1 MIKIE
6 NINLSYDR
14 ILIKDGR
21 LLLNEGQ
28 ITVFSG
34 NSGCGKTTL
43 LYLIGLI
50 NTNWKCD
57 YYFYDEKINLQDDQH
72 NSLLRRYYI
81 SNILQEFDL
90 LDDLK
95 VDECIKSLSS
105 LANQKYDPDEITNL
119 LLQLDLDISLNT
131 LIKNLST
138 GQKQRLNLLFALIKK
153 PKLLILDEPTSAL
166 DKENIELFIKILKE
180 ITIKNNLIVVIA
192 SHDQQIIDNGDVVYQ
207 IQDQQLKC
215 LNHVNEV
222 TATLIYQHKSVIPFL
237 KNYIINHLKSK
248 QSLMLLLTIT
258 IIINT
263 CLIFQTY
270 FQQTQNNQLKNI
282 ILMGGNEYLL
292 TKSDNSK
299 INNSEL
305 LKLKKQYHYLKA
317 YPYTKIKTT
326 LEDNTTVT
334 LIPYFP
340 EQDRFTDGFYATSK
354 VYDNLKDK
362 KDFSINV
369 NNKTIKINN
378 LKNYQFS
385 QDKIIYLDNNLIN
398 EYLTDNQYLLI
409 FTNPEDALAIYK
421 NNTYVCAPLLNNLDS
436 LLHHY
441 HSTSIYLNLIL
452 GLIYALSTVLSYIIQ
467 FQLLYRTQK
476 RLTLFKVH
484 GLSIKQSYL
493 IYVII
498 LFSQCISIYVISL
511 IISSIFTNFIDSLL
525 KICFCIIITVIIPH
539 LIIINKLTRKRIVNV
554 IRN

>member
-14 ILIKDGR
+14 ILIKDGQ

-28 ITVFSG
+28 ITVLSG

-57 YYFYDEKINLQDDQH
+57 YYFYNERINLQDDQH

-90 LDDLK
+90 LDDFK
-95 VDECIKSLSS
+95 VDEWIKSLSL

-138 GQKQRLNLLFALIKK
+138 GQKQHLNLLFALIKK

-215 LNHVNEV
+215 LDHINEV
-222 TATLIYQHKSVIPFL
+222 NSNLIYQHESVMPFL
-237 KNYIINHLKSK
+237 KNYTINHLKSK
-248 QSLMLLLTIT
+248 QSLILLLTIT
-258 IIINT
+258 LIINT

-282 ILMGGNEYLL
+282 ILMGGNECLL

-340 EQDRFTDGFYATSK
+340 EQIRFTDGFYATTK
-354 VYDNLKDK
+354 VYEKLKDK
-362 KDFSINV
+362 KEFSVNV

-398 EYLTDNQYLLI
+398 DYLTNNQYLLI
-409 FTNPEDALAIYK
+409 FSKPEDVLAICK
-421 NNTYVCAPLLNNLDS
+421 NSTYVCIPLLNNLDS

-441 HSTSIYLNLIL
+441 HSTAVYLNLIL
-452 GLIYALSTVLSYIIQ
+452 GLIYAISTVLSYIIQ
-467 FQLLYRTQK
+467 FQLLSHTQK
-476 RLTLFKVH
+476 KLTLFKIH
-484 GLSIKQSYL
+484 GLSIKQSNL
-493 IYVII
+493 IYTII
-498 LFSQCISIYVISL
+498 LFSQCLLITVISL
-511 IISSIFTNFIDSLL
+511 TISSVFTNFIDSLL

>member
-1 MIKIE
+1 M
-6 NINLSYDR
+6 L
-14 ILIKDGR
+14 
-21 LLLNEGQ
+21 
-28 ITVFSG
+28 SG

-43 LYLIGLI
+43 LYLVGLI
-50 NTNWKCD
+50 NTNWQCD
-57 YYFYDEKINLQDDQH
+57 YYFYDKKINLRDEQN

-81 SNILQEFDL
+81 SNVLQEFDL

-95 VDECIKSLSS
+95 IDEVLKSLSL

-119 LLQLDLDISLNT
+119 LLQLDLDINLNT

-166 DKENIELFIKILKE
+166 DKENTKLFIKILKE

-192 SHDQQIIDNGDVVYQ
+192 SHDQQIIDNSDVVYQ
-207 IQDQQLKC
+207 IQDQHLKC
-215 LNHVNEV
+215 LNHVNEIPS
-222 TATLIYQHKSVIPFL
+222 TLIYQNGSIIPFL

-248 QSLMLLLTIT
+248 QCMILLLTIT
-258 IIINT
+258 LIINI
-263 CLIFQTY
+263 CIIFQTY
-270 FQQTQNNQLKNI
+270 FESIQNKQLENI
-282 ILMGGNEYLL
+282 ILMGGNECLL

-305 LKLKKQYHYLKA
+305 LKFKKQYRYLKA

-354 VYDNLKDK
+354 VYDKMKNK
-362 KDFSINV
+362 KFFTVNV
-369 NNKTIKINN
+369 YDKTIVINN
-378 LKNYQFS
+378 LKKYQFS

-398 EYLTDNQYLLI
+398 EYLTNDQHLLI
-409 FTNPEDALAIYK
+409 FTNPEDVLAVCK
-421 NNTYVCAPLLNNLDS
+421 NSTYECTPLLNNLDS

-441 HSTSIYLNLIL
+441 HSTGIYLNLIL

-467 FQLLYRTQK
+467 FQLLYHTQK

-484 GLSIKQSYL
+484 GLSIKQSNL
-493 IYVII
+493 IHIII
-498 LFSQCISIYVISL
+498 LFLQYLSITIISL
-511 IISSIFTNFIDSLL
+511 FILSFFTNLLNSLL
-525 KICFCIIITVIIPH
+525 KICICLIITIIIPH
-539 LIIINKLTRKRIVNV
+539 IFIIYKLTNKKIIAT

>member
-28 ITVFSG
+28 ITVLSG

-50 NTNWKCD
+50 NTSWKCN
-57 YYFYDEKINLQDDQH
+57 YYFYDEQINLQDDQH

-166 DKENIELFIKILKE
+166 DKENTELFIKILKE

-258 IIINT
+258 TIINT

-282 ILMGGNEYLL
+282 ILMGGNECLL

-409 FTNPEDALAIYK
+409 FTNPEDVLAICK

-436 LLHHY
+436 LWHHY
-441 HSTSIYLNLIL
+441 HSTGIYLNLIL

-539 LIIINKLTRKRIVNV
+539 LIIINKLTKKRIVNV

>member
-6 NINLSYDR
+6 NIDLAYDQT
-14 ILIKDGR
+14 LIKDGR

-28 ITVFSG
+28 ITVLSG

-43 LYLIGLI
+43 LYLVGLI
-50 NTNWKCD
+50 NTNWQCD
-57 YYFYDEKINLQDDQH
+57 YYFYDKKINLRAEQN

-90 LDDLK
+90 LDDLRI
-95 VDECIKSLSS
+95 DEALKSLSL

-119 LLQLDLDISLNT
+119 LLQLDLDINLNT

-166 DKENIELFIKILKE
+166 DKENTKLFIKILKE

-222 TATLIYQHKSVIPFL
+222 PSTLSYQNGSIIPFL

-248 QSLMLLLTIT
+248 QCMILLLTIT
-258 IIINT
+258 LIINI
-263 CLIFQTY
+263 CIIFQTY
-270 FQQTQNNQLKNI
+270 FESIQNKQLENI
-282 ILMGGNEYLL
+282 ILMGGNECLL

-305 LKLKKQYHYLKA
+305 LKFKKQYRYLKA

-354 VYDNLKDK
+354 VYDKMKDK
-362 KDFSINV
+362 KFFTVNV
-369 NNKTIKINN
+369 YNKTIVINS

-385 QDKIIYLDNNLIN
+385 QDKIIYIDYKLID
-398 EYLTDNQYLLI
+398 EYLTDSQYLLI
-409 FTNPEDALAIYK
+409 FSTPEDVLTLC
-421 NNTYVCAPLLNNLDS
+421 NNTSYTSSPVLNNLDS
-436 LLHHY
+436 LMHHY
-441 HSTSIYLNLIL
+441 HSTGIYLNLIL

-467 FQLLYRTQK
+467 FQLLYHTQK

-484 GLSIKQSYL
+484 GLSIKQSNL
-493 IYVII
+493 IHIII
-498 LFSQCISIYVISL
+498 LFLQYLSITIISL
-511 IISSIFTNFIDSLL
+511 FILSFFTNLLNSLL
-525 KICFCIIITVIIPH
+525 KICICLIITIIIPH
-539 LIIINKLTRKRIVNV
+539 IFIIYKLTNKKIIAT

>member
-6 NINLSYDR
+6 NIDLGYDR

-28 ITVFSG
+28 ITVLSG

-43 LYLIGLI
+43 LYLVGLI
-50 NTNWKCD
+50 NTNWQCD
-57 YYFYDEKINLQDDQH
+57 YYFYDKKINLRDEQN

-81 SNILQEFDL
+81 SNVLQEFDL
-90 LDDLK
+90 LDDLRI
-95 VDECIKSLSS
+95 DEVLKSLSL
-105 LANQKYDPDEITNL
+105 LANQKYDHDKITNL

-138 GQKQRLNLLFALIKK
+138 GQKQRLNLLLALIKK
-153 PKLLILDEPTSAL
+153 PKLLILDEPASAL
-166 DKENIELFIKILKE
+166 DKENTKLFIKILKE

-192 SHDQQIIDNGDVVYQ
+192 SHDQQIIDNGDVIYQ
-207 IQDQQLKC
+207 IQDHQLRC

-222 TATLIYQHKSVIPFL
+222 TSTLIYQNESIIPFL

-248 QSLMLLLTIT
+248 QCLILLLTIT

-282 ILMGGNEYLL
+282 ILMGGNECLL

-305 LKLKKQYHYLKA
+305 LKFKKEYHYLKA

-340 EQDRFTDGFYATSK
+340 KQDRFTDGFYATSK

-378 LKNYQFS
+378 LKKYQFS

-409 FTNPEDALAIYK
+409 FTNPEDVLAVCK
-421 NNTYVCAPLLNNLDS
+421 NSTYGCTPLLNNLDS

-441 HSTSIYLNLIL
+441 HSTGIYLNLIL

-467 FQLLYRTQK
+467 FQLLYHTQK
-476 RLTLFKVH
+476 RLTLFKIH
-484 GLSIKQSYL
+484 GLSIKQSNL

-498 LFSQCISIYVISL
+498 LFSQCISISVISL
-511 IISSIFTNFIDSLL
+511 IISSVSTNFIDSLS
-525 KICFCIIITVIIPH
+525 KICFYVIITVIIPH
-539 LIIINKLTRKRIVNV
+539 LIIINKLTRKRIVNI